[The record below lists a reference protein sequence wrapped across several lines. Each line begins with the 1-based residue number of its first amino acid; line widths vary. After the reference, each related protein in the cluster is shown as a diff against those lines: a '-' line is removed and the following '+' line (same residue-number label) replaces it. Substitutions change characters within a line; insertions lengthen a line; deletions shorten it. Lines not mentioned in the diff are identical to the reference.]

1 MNKQKTKFQGLFE
14 PKPSQPIG
22 EQGVKSDRHIARS
35 QQAPFTRVKT
45 NLPIRQD
52 YFKGIK
58 KIAVDEDKLIYE
70 VIEEA
75 MAQYLERR
83 QQSKPETP
91 KK

>member
-1 MNKQKTKFQGLFE
+1 MNKQKTRFQGLFE
-14 PKPSQPIG
+14 PQATQPTG
-22 EQGVKSDRHIARS
+22 EQAAKSENHTTRS
-35 QQAPFTRVKT
+35 QQVPFTRVKT
-45 NLPIRQD
+45 NIQLRQD

-58 KIAVDEDKLIYE
+58 KIAVDEDRNIYE
-70 VIEEA
+70 VLEDA